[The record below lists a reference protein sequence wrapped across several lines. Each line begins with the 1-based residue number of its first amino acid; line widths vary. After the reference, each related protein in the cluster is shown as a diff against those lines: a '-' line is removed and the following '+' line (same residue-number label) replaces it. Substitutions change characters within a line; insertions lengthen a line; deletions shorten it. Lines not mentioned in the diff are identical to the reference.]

1 MPSGKIVR
9 LYGSSIFIFFSEIS
23 ILFSIVAAPSY
34 IPTNS
39 VGGVSFSPHAL
50 QHLLFVDSN
59 DGHSD
64 PCEVVP
70 HFD

>member
-1 MPSGKIVR
+1 MVR
-9 LYGSSIFIFFSEIS
+9 LLDCMVALFSFLSEIS

-34 IPTNS
+34 T
-39 VGGVSFSPHAL
+39 FSPHAL